1 MAGRERRFPPRS
13 APVVTGPALSPLQA
27 RGRRRTGRAV
37 RRRDCGRDPQQRGD
51 GLWRPPSPS
60 CRGWAGGGVSATG
73 GSVHAGTCSPG
84 GGIPAFRKRD
94 GPLALLVS
102 AAAAGDNG
110 RLSGARGITAG
121 GSSESST
128 REGRKGGTSVPQPP
142 GGEPPVSGDSAGC
155 SPGGSGVLMRAP
167 RGERALEESLER
179 YQRRLRERASESISQ
194 LKHSLAK
201 GDDGT
206 GCDQSSVDEGSDN
219 TDRASDACGNA
230 ATQELQQSHAVN
242 QLKILLRHQERMESE
257 ESPSRRKNSFH
268 NPPEAVPA
276 DLPALSDLVPVIN
289 DQSQYINHLE
299 AEVKFYKEELCG
311 VKDREQTVL
320 LENEELHQKLKFLT
334 AEYMLREQTLLD
346 ASANTQ
352 NSRPVGGKDCSKHQP
367 VTSSPAHNKDQAFLT
382 AASED
387 KTKWPEELEN
397 LKLLYQEKVNIL
409 DAQIQSLR
417 KDLSESQKTCK
428 DLEGRLKHQKSLLA
442 ARNSSHVGGLCLSCA
457 QHEAVLAQTHCNVHV
472 QTIERLSRER
482 DDLMDAL
489 VSVRQSV
496 KEMQQRE
503 SNACKQVEHAVQMA
517 EEANFE
523 KTKALVYCEQLK
535 SEMERQKNYL
545 EKELAAQLNK
555 RADEKEAL
563 RQEMK
568 KERED
573 LAAMVTAL
581 SKDVAVLEAQVERIT
596 REKNSLVSQLEE
608 SQCQLTSH
616 EMEMNK
622 VCGEMR
628 YQLNQTKMKKDEAE
642 KELREY
648 RTKTI
653 RELEIK
659 DQQIEKLGLELNG
672 NKQRLEEAQQDVTEA
687 REECLKLT
695 ELLSKSEHQLH
706 LTRLEKESIQHSLS
720 NEAKARALQAQ
731 QREQELTQKMQQMEA
746 QHEKTEELDS
756 LLTSQNTFI
765 AKLKE
770 ECFVLAE
777 KLEQMS
783 EKYRSEVN
791 QLSQEKEY
799 LHSRLEKM
807 QKRNDELDQQ
817 CIQHGRMHERMKSR
831 LQQLDKHCQATAQ
844 QLVELLNKQNQLFKE
859 KHLLTEEVQ
868 FLRTQGKN
876 GMQISNRTQME

>member
-1 MAGRERRFPPRS
+1 MKPYYS
-13 APVVTGPALSPLQA
+13 
-27 RGRRRTGRAV
+27 
-37 RRRDCGRDPQQRGD
+37 
-51 GLWRPPSPS
+51 
-60 CRGWAGGGVSATG
+60 
-73 GSVHAGTCSPG
+73 
-84 GGIPAFRKRD
+84 
-94 GPLALLVS
+94 
-102 AAAAGDNG
+102 
-110 RLSGARGITAG
+110 
-121 GSSESST
+121 
-128 REGRKGGTSVPQPP
+128 
-142 GGEPPVSGDSAGC
+142 
-155 SPGGSGVLMRAP
+155 
-167 RGERALEESLER
+167 ERAI
-179 YQRRLRERASESISQ
+179 ESISQ
-194 LKHSLAK
+194 LKHALAK
-201 GDDGT
+201 GEDGI
-206 GCDQSSVDEGSDN
+206 GFDQSAVDEGSDK
-219 TDRASDACGNA
+219 DDCGNA
-230 ATQELQQSHAVN
+230 ASQELQHSHAVN
-242 QLKILLRHQERMESE
+242 QLKMLLQRQERMESE
-257 ESPSRRKNSFH
+257 ESPSRRKKSLH
-268 NPPEAVPA
+268 KPTEAVPG

-299 AEVKFYKEELCG
+299 AEVKFYKDELCG
-311 VKDREQTVL
+311 MKDREQAVL

-334 AEYMLREQTLLD
+334 AEYTLREQTLLD
-346 ASANTQ
+346 VSANTQ
-352 NSRPVGGKDCSKHQP
+352 NSWPVGGKDCSTHQP
-367 VTSSPAHNKDQAFLT
+367 VTSSAAHNKDQAFVT
-382 AASED
+382 AASGD
-387 KTKWPEELEN
+387 KAKWPVGLEN
-397 LKLLYQEKVNIL
+397 LKLLYQEKVSIL

-428 DLEGRLKHQKSLLA
+428 DLEERLQHQKSLVA
-442 ARNSSHVGGLCLSCA
+442 ARNSTQVGGLCLNCA
-457 QHEAVLAQTHCNVHV
+457 QHEAILAQTHCNVHV
-472 QTIERLSRER
+472 QTIERLTRER
-482 DDLMDAL
+482 DDLMEAL
-489 VSVRQSV
+489 VSVRQSM

-503 SNACKQVEHAVQMA
+503 SNACRQVEHAVQMA

-523 KTKALVYCEQLK
+523 KTKALVHCDQLK

-563 RQEMK
+563 QEEMK

-573 LAAMVTAL
+573 LTAMVTAL

-596 REKNSLVSQLEE
+596 REKNSLVNQLEE
-608 SQCQLTSH
+608 SQHQLASH

-659 DQQIEKLGLELNG
+659 DQKIEKLGLELNG
-672 NKQRLEEAQQDVTEA
+672 NKQRLEQAQKDVTGA

-706 LTRLEKESIQHSLS
+706 LTRLEKESIQHSIS

-746 QHEKTEELDS
+746 QHEKTVEELDS

-770 ECFVLAE
+770 ECCMLAR
-777 KLEQMS
+777 KWEQMS

-799 LHSRLEKM
+799 LHGRLEKM

-868 FLRTQGKN
+868 FLRTQEKKRDADLKQDTDGIK
-876 GMQISNRTQME
+876 

>member
-1 MAGRERRFPPRS
+1 
-13 APVVTGPALSPLQA
+13 
-27 RGRRRTGRAV
+27 
-37 RRRDCGRDPQQRGD
+37 
-51 GLWRPPSPS
+51 
-60 CRGWAGGGVSATG
+60 
-73 GSVHAGTCSPG
+73 
-84 GGIPAFRKRD
+84 
-94 GPLALLVS
+94 
-102 AAAAGDNG
+102 
-110 RLSGARGITAG
+110 
-121 GSSESST
+121 
-128 REGRKGGTSVPQPP
+128 
-142 GGEPPVSGDSAGC
+142 
-155 SPGGSGVLMRAP
+155 MRAP

-194 LKHSLAK
+194 LKHALAK
-201 GDDGT
+201 GDGT
-206 GCDQSSVDEGSDN
+206 GFDQSSVDESSDN
-219 TDRASDACGNA
+219 AGKDNDDCGTAAS
-230 ATQELQQSHAVN
+230 QELQHSHAVN
-242 QLKILLRHQERMESE
+242 QLKILLQHQERMESE
-257 ESPSRRKNSFH
+257 ESSSRRKNSFH
-268 NPPEAVPA
+268 KPPEAVPA
-276 DLPALSDLVPVIN
+276 DLPALSSLVPIIT
-289 DQSQYINHLE
+289 DQSQYIKHLE

-311 VKDREQTVL
+311 VKDQEQAVL

-334 AEYMLREQTLLD
+334 AEYMLREQNLLD
-346 ASANTQ
+346 AS
-352 NSRPVGGKDCSKHQP
+352 
-367 VTSSPAHNKDQAFLT
+367 
-382 AASED
+382 
-387 KTKWPEELEN
+387 EN
-397 LKLLYQEKVNIL
+397 LRLLYQEKVNIL
-409 DAQIQSLR
+409 DDQIQSLR

-428 DLEGRLKHQKSLLA
+428 DLEGRLKHQKSLFA
-442 ARNSSHVGGLCLSCA
+442 ARNSSQVGGLCLNCA
-457 QHEAVLAQTHCNVHV
+457 QHEAILAQTHCNVHV
-472 QTIERLSRER
+472 QSIERLTRER

-489 VSVRQSV
+489 VSVRQSI

-503 SNACKQVEHAVQMA
+503 SNACKQVEHAMQMA

-523 KTKALVYCEQLK
+523 KTKALVHCEQLK

-545 EKELAAQLNK
+545 EKELAAQLSK

-563 RQEMK
+563 RREMK

-573 LAAMVTAL
+573 LAAMVAAL
-581 SKDVAVLEAQVERIT
+581 SNDVAILEAQIERIT
-596 REKNSLVSQLEE
+596 REKNSLVNQLEE
-608 SQCQLTSH
+608 SQSQLSSH

-659 DQQIEKLGLELNG
+659 DQKIEKLGLELNG
-672 NKQRLEEAQQDVTEA
+672 NKQRLEQAQQDVTEA

-706 LTRLEKESIQHSLS
+706 LTRLEKENIQHCISS
-720 NEAKARALQAQ
+720 EAKAQALQAQ

-746 QHEKTEELDS
+746 QHEKTVEELDS

-770 ECFVLAE
+770 ECFVLAK

-791 QLSQEKEY
+791 QLSQDKEY
-799 LHSRLEKM
+799 LHGRLEKM

-817 CIQHGRMHERMKSR
+817 CIQHGRIHERMKSR

-876 GMQISNRTQME
+876 GMQISNRTQMESSKNLDG

>member
-1 MAGRERRFPPRS
+1 
-13 APVVTGPALSPLQA
+13 
-27 RGRRRTGRAV
+27 
-37 RRRDCGRDPQQRGD
+37 
-51 GLWRPPSPS
+51 
-60 CRGWAGGGVSATG
+60 
-73 GSVHAGTCSPG
+73 
-84 GGIPAFRKRD
+84 
-94 GPLALLVS
+94 
-102 AAAAGDNG
+102 
-110 RLSGARGITAG
+110 
-121 GSSESST
+121 
-128 REGRKGGTSVPQPP
+128 
-142 GGEPPVSGDSAGC
+142 
-155 SPGGSGVLMRAP
+155 MRAP
-167 RGERALEESLER
+167 RGERTLEESLER
-179 YQRRLRERASESISQ
+179 YQRRLR
-194 LKHSLAK
+194 
-201 GDDGT
+201 GDGT
-206 GCDQSSVDEGSDN
+206 GFDQSSVDEGSDN
-219 TDRASDACGNA
+219 ADRGNDDCGTA
-230 ATQELQQSHAVN
+230 VSQELQHSHAVN
-242 QLKILLRHQERMESE
+242 QLKILLQHQERMESE
-257 ESPSRRKNSFH
+257 ESPSRRKNSFQK
-268 NPPEAVPA
+268 PPEAVPA
-276 DLPALSDLVPVIN
+276 DLPALSDLVPIIA
-289 DQSQYINHLE
+289 DQSQYIKHLE

-311 VKDREQTVL
+311 VKDEEQAVL

-334 AEYMLREQTLLD
+334 AELLREQTLLD
-346 ASANTQ
+346 ASANIQ
-352 NSRPVGGKDCSKHQP
+352 KAWPVGGKDCSTHQP
-367 VTSSPAHNKDQAFLT
+367 VTSSLAHNKDQAFA
-382 AASED
+382 AASGD
-387 KTKWPEELEN
+387 KARWPVELEN
-397 LKLLYQEKVNIL
+397 LKLLYQEKVNML

-417 KDLSESQKTCK
+417 KDLSESQTTCK
-428 DLEGRLKHQKSLLA
+428 DLEGRLKHQKSLFA
-442 ARNSSHVGGLCLSCA
+442 ARNSSQVGGLCLNCA
-457 QHEAVLAQTHCNVHV
+457 QHEAILAQTHCNVHV
-472 QTIERLSRER
+472 QTIERLTRER

-489 VSVRQSV
+489 VSLRQSI

-523 KTKALVYCEQLK
+523 KTKVLVHCEQLK
-535 SEMERQKNYL
+535 SEIERQKNYL
-545 EKELAAQLNK
+545 EKELAAQLSK

-563 RQEMK
+563 RREMK

-581 SKDVAVLEAQVERIT
+581 SKDVAVLEAQIERIT
-596 REKNSLVSQLEE
+596 REKNSLVNQLEE
-608 SQCQLTSH
+608 SQCQLASH

-659 DQQIEKLGLELNG
+659 DQKIEKLGLELNG
-672 NKQRLEEAQQDVTEA
+672 NKQHLEQAQQDVTEA

-706 LTRLEKESIQHSLS
+706 LTRLEKENIQHSIS

-746 QHEKTEELDS
+746 QHEKTVEELDS
-756 LLTSQNTFI
+756 LLTSQNTLI

-770 ECFVLAE
+770 ECFVLAK

-799 LHSRLEKM
+799 LHGRLEKM

-817 CIQHGRMHERMKSR
+817 CIQHGRIHERMKSR

-859 KHLLTEEVQ
+859 KHLLTEEVE
-868 FLRTQGKN
+868 FLRTQGKKWDADLKQDTD
-876 GMQISNRTQME
+876 GMK

>member
-1 MAGRERRFPPRS
+1 
-13 APVVTGPALSPLQA
+13 
-27 RGRRRTGRAV
+27 
-37 RRRDCGRDPQQRGD
+37 
-51 GLWRPPSPS
+51 
-60 CRGWAGGGVSATG
+60 
-73 GSVHAGTCSPG
+73 
-84 GGIPAFRKRD
+84 
-94 GPLALLVS
+94 
-102 AAAAGDNG
+102 
-110 RLSGARGITAG
+110 
-121 GSSESST
+121 
-128 REGRKGGTSVPQPP
+128 
-142 GGEPPVSGDSAGC
+142 
-155 SPGGSGVLMRAP
+155 
-167 RGERALEESLER
+167 
-179 YQRRLRERASESISQ
+179 ERASESISQ
-194 LKHSLAK
+194 LKHALAK
-201 GDDGT
+201 GDGGT
-206 GCDQSSVDEGSDN
+206 GFDQSSVDEGSDN
-219 TDRASDACGNA
+219 GDGANDESGSAAS
-230 ATQELQQSHAVN
+230 QELQNSHAVN
-242 QLKILLRHQERMESE
+242 QLKILLQHQERMESE
-257 ESPSRRKNSFH
+257 ESPSRRKKSFH
-268 NPPEAVPA
+268 SPSEAVPA
-276 DLPALSDLVPVIN
+276 DFPALSDLVPIIT
-289 DQSQYINHLE
+289 DQSQYIKHLE

-311 VKDREQTVL
+311 VKDREQAVL
-320 LENEELHQKLKFLT
+320 LENGDLHQKLKFLT
-334 AEYMLREQTLLD
+334 AEYLLREQTLLD

-352 NSRPVGGKDCSKHQP
+352 NSWPVGGKDCSTHHQL
-367 VTSSPAHNKDQAFLT
+367 VTSSLAHNKDQAFVT
-382 AASED
+382 AASGD
-387 KTKWPEELEN
+387 KAKWPVELEN
-397 LKLLYQEKVNIL
+397 MKLLYQEKVNIL
-409 DAQIQSLR
+409 DDQIKSLR

-428 DLEGRLKHQKSLLA
+428 DLEGRLKHQKSLFS
-442 ARNSSHVGGLCLSCA
+442 ARNSRQVGGLCLNCA

-472 QTIERLSRER
+472 QTIERLTRER

-489 VSVRQSV
+489 VSVRQSI

-523 KTKALVYCEQLK
+523 KTKALVHCEQLK
-535 SEMERQKNYL
+535 NEMERQKNYH

-555 RADEKEAL
+555 RTDEKEAL

-581 SKDVAVLEAQVERIT
+581 SNDVAVLEAQVERIT
-596 REKNSLVSQLEE
+596 REKNSLVNQLEE
-608 SQCQLTSH
+608 SQCQLASH

-659 DQQIEKLGLELNG
+659 DQKIEKLGLELNG
-672 NKQRLEEAQQDVTEA
+672 NKQCLEQAQQDVTGA

-706 LTRLEKESIQHSLS
+706 LTRLEKENIQHSIN

-746 QHEKTEELDS
+746 QHEKTVEELDS

-799 LHSRLEKM
+799 LHGRLEKM

-859 KHLLTEEVQ
+859 KHLLTEEVR
-868 FLRTQGKN
+868 FLRTQAKKWDADLKQDTD
-876 GMQISNRTQME
+876 GMK

>member
-1 MAGRERRFPPRS
+1 
-13 APVVTGPALSPLQA
+13 
-27 RGRRRTGRAV
+27 
-37 RRRDCGRDPQQRGD
+37 
-51 GLWRPPSPS
+51 
-60 CRGWAGGGVSATG
+60 
-73 GSVHAGTCSPG
+73 
-84 GGIPAFRKRD
+84 
-94 GPLALLVS
+94 
-102 AAAAGDNG
+102 
-110 RLSGARGITAG
+110 
-121 GSSESST
+121 
-128 REGRKGGTSVPQPP
+128 
-142 GGEPPVSGDSAGC
+142 
-155 SPGGSGVLMRAP
+155 MRAP

-179 YQRRLRERASESISQ
+179 YQRRLRERAIESISQ
-194 LKHSLAK
+194 LKHALAK
-201 GDDGT
+201 GEDGI
-206 GCDQSSVDEGSDN
+206 GFDQSAVDEGSDN
-219 TDRASDACGNA
+219 ADRDKDDCGNA
-230 ATQELQQSHAVN
+230 ASQELQHSHAVN
-242 QLKILLRHQERMESE
+242 QLKMLLQRQERMESE
-257 ESPSRRKNSFH
+257 ESPSRRKKSLH
-268 NPPEAVPA
+268 KPTEAVPG

-299 AEVKFYKEELCG
+299 AEVKFYKDELCG
-311 VKDREQTVL
+311 MKDREQAVL

-334 AEYMLREQTLLD
+334 AEYTLREQTLLD
-346 ASANTQ
+346 VS
-352 NSRPVGGKDCSKHQP
+352 
-367 VTSSPAHNKDQAFLT
+367 
-382 AASED
+382 
-387 KTKWPEELEN
+387 EN
-397 LKLLYQEKVNIL
+397 LKLLYQEKVSIL

-428 DLEGRLKHQKSLLA
+428 DLEERLQHQKSLVA
-442 ARNSSHVGGLCLSCA
+442 ARNSTQVGGLCLNCA
-457 QHEAVLAQTHCNVHV
+457 QHEAILAQTHCNVHV
-472 QTIERLSRER
+472 QTIERLTRER
-482 DDLMDAL
+482 DDLMEAL
-489 VSVRQSV
+489 VSVRQSM

-503 SNACKQVEHAVQMA
+503 SNACRQVEHAVQMA

-523 KTKALVYCEQLK
+523 KTKALVHCDQLK

-563 RQEMK
+563 QEEMK

-573 LAAMVTAL
+573 LTTMVTAL

-596 REKNSLVSQLEE
+596 REKNSLVNQLEE
-608 SQCQLTSH
+608 SHHQLASH

-659 DQQIEKLGLELNG
+659 DQKIEKLGLELNG
-672 NKQRLEEAQQDVTEA
+672 NKQRLEQAQQDVTGA

-706 LTRLEKESIQHSLS
+706 LTRLEKESIQHSIS

-746 QHEKTEELDS
+746 QHEKTVEELDS

-770 ECFVLAE
+770 ECCVLAR
-777 KLEQMS
+777 KWEQMS

-799 LHSRLEKM
+799 LHGRLEKM

-868 FLRTQGKN
+868 FLRTQEKKRDADLKQDTDGIK
-876 GMQISNRTQME
+876 

>member
-1 MAGRERRFPPRS
+1 MRE
-13 APVVTGPALSPLQA
+13 
-27 RGRRRTGRAV
+27 
-37 RRRDCGRDPQQRGD
+37 
-51 GLWRPPSPS
+51 
-60 CRGWAGGGVSATG
+60 
-73 GSVHAGTCSPG
+73 
-84 GGIPAFRKRD
+84 
-94 GPLALLVS
+94 
-102 AAAAGDNG
+102 
-110 RLSGARGITAG
+110 
-121 GSSESST
+121 
-128 REGRKGGTSVPQPP
+128 
-142 GGEPPVSGDSAGC
+142 
-155 SPGGSGVLMRAP
+155 P

-194 LKHSLAK
+194 LKHALAK
-201 GDDGT
+201 GDGT
-206 GCDQSSVDEGSDN
+206 GYDQSSVDEDSDN
-219 TDRASDACGNA
+219 TDRASDGCGTA
-230 ATQELQQSHAVN
+230 ASQELQHSHAVN
-242 QLKILLRHQERMESE
+242 QLKILLQQQERMESE

-268 NPPEAVPA
+268 KPPEAVPA
-276 DLPALSDLVPVIN
+276 DLPALFDLVPIIS
-289 DQSQYINHLE
+289 DQSQYIKHLE

-311 VKDREQTVL
+311 VKDQEQSVL

-346 ASANTQ
+346 AS
-352 NSRPVGGKDCSKHQP
+352 
-367 VTSSPAHNKDQAFLT
+367 
-382 AASED
+382 
-387 KTKWPEELEN
+387 EN

-409 DAQIQSLR
+409 DDQIQSLR

-428 DLEGRLKHQKSLLA
+428 DLEGRLKHQKSLFA
-442 ARNSSHVGGLCLSCA
+442 ARNSGQVGGLCLNCA
-457 QHEAVLAQTHCNVHV
+457 QHEAILAQTHCNVHV
-472 QTIERLSRER
+472 QTIERLTRER

-489 VSVRQSV
+489 VSVRQSI

-523 KTKALVYCEQLK
+523 KTKALIHCDQLK

-563 RQEMK
+563 RREMK

-581 SKDVAVLEAQVERIT
+581 SKDVAALEAQIERIT
-596 REKNSLVSQLEE
+596 REKNSLASQLEE
-608 SQCQLTSH
+608 SQCQLASH

-659 DQQIEKLGLELNG
+659 DQKIEKLGLELNG
-672 NKQRLEEAQQDVTEA
+672 NKQRLEQAQQDVTEA

-706 LTRLEKESIQHSLS
+706 LTRLEKENIQHSIS

-746 QHEKTEELDS
+746 QHEKTVEELDS

-770 ECFVLAE
+770 ECFVLAK

-799 LHSRLEKM
+799 LHGRLEKM

-868 FLRTQGKN
+868 FLRTQGKKWDADLKQDTD
-876 GMQISNRTQME
+876 GMK

>member
-1 MAGRERRFPPRS
+1 MAR
-13 APVVTGPALSPLQA
+13 
-27 RGRRRTGRAV
+27 
-37 RRRDCGRDPQQRGD
+37 
-51 GLWRPPSPS
+51 
-60 CRGWAGGGVSATG
+60 
-73 GSVHAGTCSPG
+73 
-84 GGIPAFRKRD
+84 
-94 GPLALLVS
+94 
-102 AAAAGDNG
+102 
-110 RLSGARGITAG
+110 
-121 GSSESST
+121 
-128 REGRKGGTSVPQPP
+128 
-142 GGEPPVSGDSAGC
+142 
-155 SPGGSGVLMRAP
+155 
-167 RGERALEESLER
+167 
-179 YQRRLRERASESISQ
+179 
-194 LKHSLAK
+194 

-206 GCDQSSVDEGSDN
+206 GFDQSSVDEGSDN
-219 TDRASDACGNA
+219 ADRASDDCGNA
-230 ATQELQQSHAVN
+230 ASQELQHSQAVN
-242 QLKILLRHQERMESE
+242 QLKILLQYQERMESE
-257 ESPSRRKNSFH
+257 ESPSRRKKSFH
-268 NPPEAVPA
+268 KPPEAVPA
-276 DLPALSDLVPVIN
+276 DLPALSDLVPIID

-311 VKDREQTVL
+311 VKDREQAVL
-320 LENEELHQKLKFLT
+320 LENMELHERLKFLT
-334 AEYMLREQTLLD
+334 AG
-346 ASANTQ
+346 NTQ
-352 NSRPVGGKDCSKHQP
+352 NSWPVGGKDCSTHQP
-367 VTSSPAHNKDQAFLT
+367 VTSSTAHHKDQAFVT
-382 AASED
+382 AASGD
-387 KTKWPEELEN
+387 KAKWPVELEN
-397 LKLLYQEKVNIL
+397 LKLSYQEKVNIL

-428 DLEGRLKHQKSLLA
+428 DLEGRLKHQKSLFSV
-442 ARNSSHVGGLCLSCA
+442 RNCSQVGGLCLNCA

-472 QTIERLSRER
+472 QTIERLTRER

-489 VSVRQSV
+489 LSVRQSM

-523 KTKALVYCEQLK
+523 KTKALIHCEQLK

-545 EKELAAQLNK
+545 EKELAAQANK
-555 RADEKEAL
+555 RADEKEAM
-563 RQEMK
+563 RREMK

-596 REKNSLVSQLEE
+596 REKNSLVSRLEE
-608 SQCQLTSH
+608 SQCQLASH
-616 EMEMNK
+616 ETEMNK

-659 DQQIEKLGLELNG
+659 DQKIEKLGLELNG
-672 NKQRLEEAQQDVTEA
+672 NKKLLEQAQQDVTGA

-706 LTRLEKESIQHSLS
+706 LTRLEKESIQHSIS

-770 ECFVLAE
+770 EYFVLAR

-799 LHSRLEKM
+799 LHGRLEKM

-831 LQQLDKHCQATAQ
+831 LQQLDKHCQVTAQ

-859 KHLLTEEVQ
+859 KHLLAEEVQ
-868 FLRTQGKN
+868 FLRTQEKKWDADLKQDTD
-876 GMQISNRTQME
+876 GMK

>member
-1 MAGRERRFPPRS
+1 
-13 APVVTGPALSPLQA
+13 
-27 RGRRRTGRAV
+27 
-37 RRRDCGRDPQQRGD
+37 
-51 GLWRPPSPS
+51 
-60 CRGWAGGGVSATG
+60 
-73 GSVHAGTCSPG
+73 
-84 GGIPAFRKRD
+84 
-94 GPLALLVS
+94 
-102 AAAAGDNG
+102 
-110 RLSGARGITAG
+110 
-121 GSSESST
+121 
-128 REGRKGGTSVPQPP
+128 
-142 GGEPPVSGDSAGC
+142 
-155 SPGGSGVLMRAP
+155 
-167 RGERALEESLER
+167 
-179 YQRRLRERASESISQ
+179 ERASESISQ
-194 LKHSLAK
+194 LKHVMTR

-206 GCDQSSVDEGSDN
+206 GFDQSSVDEGSDN
-219 TDRASDACGNA
+219 ADRASDDCGNA
-230 ATQELQQSHAVN
+230 ASQELQHSQAVN
-242 QLKILLRHQERMESE
+242 QLKILLQYQERMESE
-257 ESPSRRKNSFH
+257 ESPSRRKKSFH
-268 NPPEAVPA
+268 KPPEAA
-276 DLPALSDLVPVIN
+276 DLPALSDLVPIIN

-311 VKDREQTVL
+311 VKDREQAVL
-320 LENEELHQKLKFLT
+320 LENVELHQKLKFFT
-334 AEYMLREQTLLD
+334 AVSYIIITEALILLFQ
-346 ASANTQ
+346 ANTQ
-352 NSRPVGGKDCSKHQP
+352 NSWPVGGKDCSTHQP
-367 VTSSPAHNKDQAFLT
+367 VTSSTAHNKDQAFVT
-382 AASED
+382 AASGD
-387 KTKWPEELEN
+387 KAKWPVELEN

-417 KDLSESQKTCK
+417 KDLSESQKTCE
-428 DLEGRLKHQKSLLA
+428 DLEGRLKHQKSLFSV
-442 ARNSSHVGGLCLSCA
+442 RNCSQVGGLCLNCA

-472 QTIERLSRER
+472 QTIERLTRER

-489 VSVRQSV
+489 VSVRQSM

-523 KTKALVYCEQLK
+523 KTKALVHCEQLK

-545 EKELAAQLNK
+545 EKELAAQANK
-555 RADEKEAL
+555 KADEKEAL
-563 RQEMK
+563 RREMK

-608 SQCQLTSH
+608 SQCQLASH

-659 DQQIEKLGLELNG
+659 DQKIEKLGLELNG
-672 NKQRLEEAQQDVTEA
+672 NKQQLEQAQQDVTGA

-706 LTRLEKESIQHSLS
+706 LTRLEKESIQHSIS

-746 QHEKTEELDS
+746 QHEKTVEELDS
-756 LLTSQNTFI
+756 LLASQNTFI

-770 ECFVLAE
+770 ECFVLAR

-799 LHSRLEKM
+799 LHGRLEKM

-831 LQQLDKHCQATAQ
+831 LQQLDKHCQVTAQ

-868 FLRTQGKN
+868 FLRTQEKKWDADLKQDTD
-876 GMQISNRTQME
+876 GMK

>member
-1 MAGRERRFPPRS
+1 
-13 APVVTGPALSPLQA
+13 
-27 RGRRRTGRAV
+27 
-37 RRRDCGRDPQQRGD
+37 
-51 GLWRPPSPS
+51 
-60 CRGWAGGGVSATG
+60 
-73 GSVHAGTCSPG
+73 
-84 GGIPAFRKRD
+84 
-94 GPLALLVS
+94 
-102 AAAAGDNG
+102 
-110 RLSGARGITAG
+110 
-121 GSSESST
+121 
-128 REGRKGGTSVPQPP
+128 
-142 GGEPPVSGDSAGC
+142 
-155 SPGGSGVLMRAP
+155 MRAP

-179 YQRRLRERASESISQ
+179 YQRRLRERAIESISQ
-194 LKHSLAK
+194 LKHALAK
-201 GDDGT
+201 GEDGI
-206 GCDQSSVDEGSDN
+206 GFDQSAVDEGSDN
-219 TDRASDACGNA
+219 ADRDKDDCGNA
-230 ATQELQQSHAVN
+230 ASQELQHSHAVN
-242 QLKILLRHQERMESE
+242 QLKMLLQRQERMESE
-257 ESPSRRKNSFH
+257 ESPSRRKKSLH
-268 NPPEAVPA
+268 KPTEAVPG

-299 AEVKFYKEELCG
+299 AEVKFYKDELCG
-311 VKDREQTVL
+311 MKDREQAVL

-334 AEYMLREQTLLD
+334 AEYTLREQTLLD
-346 ASANTQ
+346 VSANTQ
-352 NSRPVGGKDCSKHQP
+352 NSWPVGGKDCSTHQP
-367 VTSSPAHNKDQAFLT
+367 VTSSAAHNKDQAFVT
-382 AASED
+382 AASGD
-387 KTKWPEELEN
+387 KAKWPVGLEN
-397 LKLLYQEKVNIL
+397 LKLLYQEKVSIL

-428 DLEGRLKHQKSLLA
+428 DLEERLQHQKSLVA
-442 ARNSSHVGGLCLSCA
+442 ARNSTQVGGLCLNCA
-457 QHEAVLAQTHCNVHV
+457 QHEAILAQTHCNVHV
-472 QTIERLSRER
+472 QTIERLTRER
-482 DDLMDAL
+482 DDLMEAL
-489 VSVRQSV
+489 VSVRQSM

-503 SNACKQVEHAVQMA
+503 SNACRQVEHAVQMA

-523 KTKALVYCEQLK
+523 KTKALVHCDQLK

-563 RQEMK
+563 QEEMK

-573 LAAMVTAL
+573 LTAMVTAL

-596 REKNSLVSQLEE
+596 REKNSLVNQLEE
-608 SQCQLTSH
+608 SQHQLASH

-659 DQQIEKLGLELNG
+659 DQKIEKLGLELNG
-672 NKQRLEEAQQDVTEA
+672 NKQRLEQAQQDVTGA

-706 LTRLEKESIQHSLS
+706 LTRLEKESIQHSIS

-746 QHEKTEELDS
+746 QHEKTVEELDS

-770 ECFVLAE
+770 ECCLLAR
-777 KLEQMS
+777 KWEQMS

-799 LHSRLEKM
+799 LHGRLEKM

-868 FLRTQGKN
+868 FLRTQEKKRDADLKQDTDGIK
-876 GMQISNRTQME
+876 

>member
-1 MAGRERRFPPRS
+1 
-13 APVVTGPALSPLQA
+13 
-27 RGRRRTGRAV
+27 
-37 RRRDCGRDPQQRGD
+37 
-51 GLWRPPSPS
+51 
-60 CRGWAGGGVSATG
+60 
-73 GSVHAGTCSPG
+73 
-84 GGIPAFRKRD
+84 
-94 GPLALLVS
+94 
-102 AAAAGDNG
+102 
-110 RLSGARGITAG
+110 
-121 GSSESST
+121 
-128 REGRKGGTSVPQPP
+128 
-142 GGEPPVSGDSAGC
+142 
-155 SPGGSGVLMRAP
+155 
-167 RGERALEESLER
+167 
-179 YQRRLRERASESISQ
+179 ERASESISQ
-194 LKHSLAK
+194 LKHALAK
-201 GDDGT
+201 GEDGI
-206 GCDQSSVDEGSDN
+206 GFDQSTVDEGSASA
-219 TDRASDACGNA
+219 DRDSDDSGNA
-230 ATQELQQSHAVN
+230 ASQEPQHSHAVN
-242 QLKILLRHQERMESE
+242 QLKILLQHQERMESE
-257 ESPSRRKNSFH
+257 ESPSRRKMSLH
-268 NPPEAVPA
+268 KPTEAVPGGS
-276 DLPALSDLVPVIN
+276 PALSDLVPIIN
-289 DQSQYINHLE
+289 DQSQYITHLE
-299 AEVKFYKEELCG
+299 AEVKFYEEELCG
-311 VKDREQTVL
+311 MKDREQAVL

-334 AEYMLREQTLLD
+334 AEYTLREQTLLD
-346 ASANTQ
+346 ASANTEK
-352 NSRPVGGKDCSKHQP
+352 SWPVGGKRCSTHQP
-367 VTSSPAHNKDQAFLT
+367 VTSSAAHNKDQAFVT
-382 AASED
+382 AASGD
-387 KTKWPEELEN
+387 KAKWPVELEN
-397 LKLLYQEKVNIL
+397 IKLLYQEKVGIL
-409 DAQIQSLR
+409 DAQVQSLR

-428 DLEGRLKHQKSLLA
+428 DLEERLKHQKSLVG
-442 ARNSSHVGGLCLSCA
+442 ARSSSQVGGLCLNCA
-457 QHEAVLAQTHCNVHV
+457 QHEAILAQTHCNVHV
-472 QTIERLSRER
+472 QTIERLTRER

-489 VSVRQSV
+489 VSVGQSM

-503 SNACKQVEHAVQMA
+503 SNACRQVEHAMQMA

-523 KTKALVYCEQLK
+523 KTKALVHCDQLK

-555 RADEKEAL
+555 RAEEKEAL

-573 LAAMVTAL
+573 MAAMVTVL
-581 SKDVAVLEAQVERIT
+581 SKDVAALEAQVERIT
-596 REKNSLVSQLEE
+596 REKNSLVNQLKE
-608 SQCQLTSH
+608 SQHQLASH

-659 DQQIEKLGLELNG
+659 DQKIEKLGLELNG
-672 NKQRLEEAQQDVTEA
+672 NKQRLEQAQQDVTGA

-706 LTRLEKESIQHSLS
+706 LTRLEKESIQHSIS

-746 QHEKTEELDS
+746 QHEKTVEELDS

-770 ECFVLAE
+770 ECCVLAR
-777 KLEQMS
+777 KWEQMS

-799 LHSRLEKM
+799 LHGRLEKM

-868 FLRTQGKN
+868 FLRTQEKKRDADLKQDTDGIK
-876 GMQISNRTQME
+876 

>member
-1 MAGRERRFPPRS
+1 
-13 APVVTGPALSPLQA
+13 
-27 RGRRRTGRAV
+27 
-37 RRRDCGRDPQQRGD
+37 
-51 GLWRPPSPS
+51 
-60 CRGWAGGGVSATG
+60 
-73 GSVHAGTCSPG
+73 
-84 GGIPAFRKRD
+84 
-94 GPLALLVS
+94 
-102 AAAAGDNG
+102 
-110 RLSGARGITAG
+110 
-121 GSSESST
+121 
-128 REGRKGGTSVPQPP
+128 
-142 GGEPPVSGDSAGC
+142 
-155 SPGGSGVLMRAP
+155 
-167 RGERALEESLER
+167 
-179 YQRRLRERASESISQ
+179 ERASESISQ
-194 LKHSLAK
+194 LKHALAK
-201 GDDGT
+201 GEDGI
-206 GCDQSSVDEGSDN
+206 GFAQAAVDEGSDSA
-219 TDRASDACGNA
+219 DRESDGCGNA
-230 ATQELQQSHAVN
+230 ASQEPQYSPAVN
-242 QLKILLRHQERMESE
+242 ELKILLQHQERMESE
-257 ESPSRRKNSFH
+257 ESPSRRKMALH
-268 NPPEAVPA
+268 KPTEAVPG
-276 DLPALSDLVPVIN
+276 DSPALSDLVPIIS

-311 VKDREQTVL
+311 MKDREQAVL
-320 LENEELHQKLKFLT
+320 LENQELHQKLKFLT
-334 AEYMLREQTLLD
+334 AEYTLREQTLLD

-352 NSRPVGGKDCSKHQP
+352 NSWPVGGKDCSTHQP
-367 VTSSPAHNKDQAFLT
+367 VTSAAAHNKDQGFIT
-382 AASED
+382 AASGD
-387 KTKWPEELEN
+387 KARWPIELEN

-428 DLEGRLKHQKSLLA
+428 DLEGRLKHQKSLVS
-442 ARNSSHVGGLCLSCA
+442 ARNSNQVAGLCLNCA
-457 QHEAVLAQTHCNVHV
+457 QHEAILAQTHCNVHV
-472 QTIERLSRER
+472 QTIERLTRER

-523 KTKALVYCEQLK
+523 KTKALVHCEQLK

-545 EKELAAQLNK
+545 EKELASQLSK

-573 LAAMVTAL
+573 LVAMVTAL
-581 SKDVAVLEAQVERIT
+581 SKDVAVWEARAERIT
-596 REKNSLVSQLEE
+596 REKNSLANQLEE
-608 SQCQLTSH
+608 SQHQLASH

-659 DQQIEKLGLELNG
+659 DQKIEKLGLELNG
-672 NKQRLEEAQQDVTEA
+672 NKQRLEQAQQDVTGA

-706 LTRLEKESIQHSLS
+706 LTRLEKETIQHSIS

-746 QHEKTEELDS
+746 QHEKTVEELDS

-770 ECFVLAE
+770 ECCVLAR
-777 KLEQMS
+777 KWEQMS

-799 LHSRLEKM
+799 LHGRLEKM

-868 FLRTQGKN
+868 FLRTQERKRDADLKQDTDGIK
-876 GMQISNRTQME
+876 

>member
-1 MAGRERRFPPRS
+1 
-13 APVVTGPALSPLQA
+13 
-27 RGRRRTGRAV
+27 
-37 RRRDCGRDPQQRGD
+37 
-51 GLWRPPSPS
+51 
-60 CRGWAGGGVSATG
+60 
-73 GSVHAGTCSPG
+73 
-84 GGIPAFRKRD
+84 
-94 GPLALLVS
+94 
-102 AAAAGDNG
+102 
-110 RLSGARGITAG
+110 
-121 GSSESST
+121 
-128 REGRKGGTSVPQPP
+128 
-142 GGEPPVSGDSAGC
+142 
-155 SPGGSGVLMRAP
+155 MRAP
-167 RGERALEESLER
+167 RGEPALEESLER
-179 YQRRLRERASESISQ
+179 YQRRLRERASESIHQ
-194 LKHSLAK
+194 LKYALEERQFAE
-201 GDDGT
+201 
-206 GCDQSSVDEGSDN
+206 DEGEAGFDQCFV
-219 TDRASDACGNA
+219 DRGNDGSRNA
-230 ATQELQQSHAVN
+230 AWQELRHSHAVN
-242 QLKILLRHQERMESE
+242 QLKILLQHQEGMESE
-257 ESPSRRKNSFH
+257 VTPSRKMSFCK
-268 NPPEAVPA
+268 PPEGATG
-276 DLPALSDLVPVIN
+276 DLPALSDLVPIIN

-299 AEVKFYKEELCG
+299 AEVKFCKEELSG
-311 VKDREQTVL
+311 MKDRVQVVV

-334 AEYMLREQTLLD
+334 AERMMREQTLLD

-352 NSRPVGGKDCSKHQP
+352 SSWPVGGNDCSVHQP
-367 VTSSPAHNKDQAFLT
+367 VTSSPAHNKDQAFVT
-382 AASED
+382 AAVGEIE
-387 KTKWPEELEN
+387 KWHVELEK

-417 KDLSESQKTCK
+417 KDLAESQKTCK
-428 DLEGRLKHQKSLLA
+428 DLEGRLKHQKSLVSATNLS
-442 ARNSSHVGGLCLSCA
+442 RVGGLCLKCA
-457 QHEAVLAQTHCNVHV
+457 QHEAVLAQTHSNVHM
-472 QTIERLSRER
+472 QTIERVTKER

-489 VSVRQSV
+489 VSLRRNM

-503 SNACKQVEHAVQMA
+503 SSACEQVKQAVQMA
-517 EEANFE
+517 EEADLE
-523 KTKALVYCEQLK
+523 KTKALVQCEQLK
-535 SEMERQKNYL
+535 SEMERQKNRL
-545 EKELAAQLNK
+545 ERELAAQLNK
-555 RADEKEAL
+555 RTDEKEAL
-563 RQEMK
+563 REEMK

-573 LAAMVTAL
+573 LAAMVMAM
-581 SKDVAVLEAQVERIT
+581 SENVAMLEAQVERIT
-596 REKNSLVSQLEE
+596 REKNSLANQLEE
-608 SQCQLTSH
+608 SQHQLASH
-616 EMEMNK
+616 EMETNK

-659 DQQIEKLGLELNG
+659 DQKIEKLGLELNG
-672 NKQRLEEAQQDVTEA
+672 NKQRLEQAQQDVTGA

-706 LTRLEKESIQHSLS
+706 LTRLEKESIQQSIS

-746 QHEKTEELDS
+746 QHEKTVNELDC

-770 ECFVLAE
+770 ECCLLAR

-799 LHSRLEKM
+799 LHGRLEKM

-859 KHLLTEEVQ
+859 KQLLTEEVQ
-868 FLRTQGKN
+868 FLRTQLHISGKKMGCRSQTGHRWN
-876 GMQISNRTQME
+876 QVKTWMDEEK